1 MKNLFKILFLFVILS
16 YVSVAQNMS
25 WTTVYC
31 HGNESNEI
39 VFLESFHPIAID
51 LPASFD
57 TATVTFYVKSHSRT
71 PDTYNVAVFQGDTVA
86 IDCVPSTY
94 LTLEPAKFAGFNNK
108 MKIHFSSPQSGC
120 YIKIGYRKY

>member
-1 MKNLFKILFLFVILS
+1 MKKMFSFIILLIVLS
-16 YVSVAQNMS
+16 CTAMAQNMN

-31 HGNESNEI
+31 YGTESHEI
-39 VFLESFHPIAID
+39 QFIESYHPIAID